1 MAKVMK
7 WGETVK
13 VLLDVG
19 FLTDAFTLD
28 SSTLNDLL
36 EGRINRLAAI
46 KLSEIDDLS
55 PFVSLMF

>member
-19 FLTDAFTLD
+19 FVTNAFTLD
-28 SSTLNDLL
+28 ESLLDGTDVLN
-36 EGRINRLAAI
+36 G
-46 KLSEIDDLS
+46 
-55 PFVSLMF
+55 